1 MSAKGGITK
10 GKSHKEGGI
19 PMVVKSTGQKVELE
33 GGEGVINKKNM
44 ADTELHSFDGKEM
57 TKCEVASEINSD
69 KGNGVTIDCDNI
81 VGQKYEYKKGG
92 GISEANNNLDV
103 LDVTNEQSE
112 LSDLDILLGD
122 TLLDYSFQKLKKKV
136 NKFKD
141 GGSILRNQNKEVV
154 YVVLKNEHPYYV
166 YDKKG
171 NNITEIKLDSNIV
184 YRFVY
189 YGVKDNEV
197 VFGLDELNNDT
208 FVYIDKEE
216 VNIVGL
222 NQTIK
227 GIKPYEFFTNE
238 NEWNLSDN
246 DIKIL
251 ELIRAR
257 KKYKVQEKNDVS
269 NFRGDNL
276 ANYLSTEL
284 NKLIYSLLFK
294 GKKTD
299 FKIKNIYITNNG
311 VGNLL
316 ALAPKYLENVYVKFI
331 DSKYTQIEKIID
343 RIQNNSVEEDF
354 DYNKEF
360 IDAIIHVYKESNPKI
375 DVSQNF
381 IDSEYNKKQNLIF
394 LGVAEFTSE
403 NNMNTFLNS
412 IYNSNGDK
420 EIKFYRVEEGLS
432 LYGKITLIYN
442 ILKTS

>member
-103 LDVTNEQSE
+103 LDVTNEQNE
-112 LSDLDILLGD
+112 LSDLDTLLGE

-360 IDAIIHVYKESNPKI
+360 IDAIIHVYKESNPKR

>member
-103 LDVTNEQSE
+103 LDVTNEQNE
-112 LSDLDILLGD
+112 LSDLDTLLGE

-189 YGVKDNEV
+189 YGVRDNEV

-276 ANYLSTEL
+276 ANYLST
-284 NKLIYSLLFK
+284 
-294 GKKTD
+294 
-299 FKIKNIYITNNG
+299 
-311 VGNLL
+311 
-316 ALAPKYLENVYVKFI
+316 
-331 DSKYTQIEKIID
+331 
-343 RIQNNSVEEDF
+343 
-354 DYNKEF
+354 
-360 IDAIIHVYKESNPKI
+360 
-375 DVSQNF
+375 
-381 IDSEYNKKQNLIF
+381 
-394 LGVAEFTSE
+394 
-403 NNMNTFLNS
+403 
-412 IYNSNGDK
+412 
-420 EIKFYRVEEGLS
+420 
-432 LYGKITLIYN
+432 
-442 ILKTS
+442 

>member
-112 LSDLDILLGD
+112 LSDLDILLGE

>member
-141 GGSILRNQNKEVV
+141 GGSVLRNQNKEVV

-222 NQTIK
+222 SQTIK

>member
-222 NQTIK
+222 SQTIK

>member
-112 LSDLDILLGD
+112 LSDLDILLGE

-222 NQTIK
+222 SQTIK

>member
-112 LSDLDILLGD
+112 LSDLDILLGE

-141 GGSILRNQNKEVV
+141 GGSVLRNQNKEVV

-222 NQTIK
+222 SQTIK